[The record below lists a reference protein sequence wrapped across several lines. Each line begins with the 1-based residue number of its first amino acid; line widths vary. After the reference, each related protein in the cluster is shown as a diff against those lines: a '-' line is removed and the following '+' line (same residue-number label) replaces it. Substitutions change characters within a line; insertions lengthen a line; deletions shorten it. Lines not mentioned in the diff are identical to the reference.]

1 MSDTNSKIK
10 FYSLGSEKINLSKIS
25 NKDELDSKKT
35 IIASEGFNNALKSVI
50 EKDVNL
56 LSDKVDKIAK
66 EINKMLIINNFS
78 DEKIS
83 DNIDDIDN
91 IVNDVETIISKF
103 IIEKESINVGIFT
116 TNKKEKRKRYNDLDA
131 CVNSLLKYQTELVSV
146 KNEYNKLLER
156 KNVVVDVCFEENKK
170 EVSNENPLER
180 TVNFYINKQKEN

>member
-91 IVNDVETIISKF
+91 IVNDEETIISKF
-103 IIEKESINVGIFT
+103 IIEKESLNVGIFT